1 MQLLLKTNHCLE
13 LLLTARGRS
22 TQEASPACSLHIY
35 RALQL
40 YHHAAHWPL
49 PNPEMA
55 QVPQS
60 AVKRRNKH
68 RRTRTRGASQRGGGI
83 ASGKEQLKKK
93 ESQTLGGR
101 DKETSRWFCLPDQ
114 DQVFL
119 LKSFAVLP
127 CKLCC
132 GFKHRQT
139 LPTAFPR
146 GRPHLQ
152 ASRRPCAPLTLAH
165 FLRSEKWWHFSKVIS
180 NNLCVWCVPVCVWK
194 QPYLLFRPNY
204 F

>member
-1 MQLLLKTNHCLE
+1 MSCTY
-13 LLLTARGRS
+13 GPGSS
-22 TQEASPACSLHIY
+22 TQEAPPACSLHIY

-49 PNPEMA
+49 PNLERA

-60 AVKRRNKH
+60 AVKRHNKH
-68 RRTRTRGASQRGGGI
+68 RRTRTRRASQRGGGI
-83 ASGKEQLKKK
+83 ASGKEQLKK
-93 ESQTLGGR
+93 ERQTLGSQE
-101 DKETSRWFCLPDQ
+101 KETSRWFCLPDQ

-119 LKSFAVLP
+119 WKSFTALQ

-139 LPTAFPR
+139 LPTTFPR

-152 ASRRPCAPLTLAH
+152 ASRRPCVPLTLVH
-165 FLRSEKWWHFSKVIS
+165 FLRSEKWWHFSEVIS
-180 NNLCVWCVPVCVWK
+180 NNLCVCACVPVCVWK